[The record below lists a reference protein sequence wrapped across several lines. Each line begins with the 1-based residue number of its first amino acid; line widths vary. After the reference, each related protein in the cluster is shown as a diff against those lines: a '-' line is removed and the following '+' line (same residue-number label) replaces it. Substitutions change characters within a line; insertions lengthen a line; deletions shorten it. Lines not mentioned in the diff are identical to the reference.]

1 KRDKVWR
8 DFSCNEISEAAGK
21 LRAGLIKMGIKPG
34 DRVAIL
40 SDNSPQWVI
49 VDQAVLGLGA
59 VTTPLFTTSGA
70 EEHRHVLNDSGAR
83 VIAAN
88 GDDMVK
94 KVIALGGAV
103 PRIEGIIALHPG
115 AKEQSASNGTPRV
128 MTLESASG
136 DSPAPIGEGKREDLA
151 T

>member
-1 KRDKVWR
+1 MPEQFATLAHAFDHQARKYGARTLLKQKRDKVWR
-8 DFSCNEISEAAGK
+8 DFSWTAIADAAAK

-59 VTTPLFTTSGA
+59 VTTPLYTTSGS
-70 EEHRHVLNDSGAR
+70 EEHRHVLGDSGAR
-83 VIAAN
+83 IIAAN

-94 KVIALGGAV
+94 KVIELGGSI
-103 PRIEGIIALHPG
+103 PGIEGIIALHP
-115 AKEQSASNGTPRV
+115 
-128 MTLESASG
+128 
-136 DSPAPIGEGKREDLA
+136 
-151 T
+151 